1 MMKKLLAL
9 LLAAVL
15 LLSAT
20 GCAVNNGA
28 LDAFMEEG
36 AAFDDDLPAE
46 SDDVVADET
55 PESDP
60 RVDVTPDTT
69 TTTAKKPTTTT
80 TTTKK
85 PTTTTTTKKVDS
97 TPKFTLGTV
106 KGQVYENTFLGLGCR
121 VPADWVYYTEEEI
134 KQLNGQMLDAV
145 GDELAQLMENADTI
159 YTMHTVQSDGFRN
172 MNMVLQNMGL
182 RNVNVAASLQASLDA
197 SRQALENIGCQNVD
211 IRVTKV
217 SFLGKTVD
225 GLVTQAEVNGVKMYQ
240 RAACFMSGKYMVSV
254 TATCYSED
262 TTQGMLNMFYK
273 LG

>member
-1 MMKKLLAL
+1 MMKKLLAF

-46 SDDVVADET
+46 SDDVAADEA

-60 RVDVTPDTT
+60 EVDVTPD
-69 TTTAKKPTTTT
+69 TTT

-121 VPADWVYYTEEEI
+121 VPADWIYYTEEEI
-134 KQLNGQMLDAV
+134 KQLNGQVLDAV
-145 GDELAQLMENADTI
+145 GDELAQMMENADTI
-159 YTMHTVQSDGFRN
+159 YTMHTVQGDGFRN
-172 MNMVLQNMGL
+172 MNMVLQNTGL
-182 RNVNVAASLQASLDA
+182 RNVNVVASLQASLDA
-197 SRQALENIGCQNVD
+197 TRQGLEDIGCQNVD

-240 RAACFMSGKYMVSV
+240 RGACFMSGKYMVSV
-254 TATCYSED
+254 TATSYSAD
-262 TTQGMLNMFYK
+262 TTQSMLNMFYK

>member
-1 MMKKLLAL
+1 MMKKLLAF

-28 LDAFMEEG
+28 LDAYMEEG

-46 SDDVVADET
+46 SDDVAADET

-60 RVDVTPDTT
+60 VVDVTPDTT
-69 TTTAKKPTTTT
+69 TTTTKKPTTTT

-85 PTTTTTTKKVDS
+85 PTTTTTKKVDS

-106 KGQVYENTFLGLGCR
+106 KGQVYENAFLGLGCR

-145 GDELAQLMENADTI
+145 GDELAQMMENADTI
-159 YTMHTVQSDGFRN
+159 YTMHAVQGDGFRN

-182 RNVNVAASLQASLDA
+182 RNVNVVASLQASLDA

-240 RAACFMSGKYMVSV
+240 RSACFMSGKYMVSV

-262 TTQGMLNMFYK
+262 TTQSMLNMFYK